1 MNFRFTLLSY
11 LAFLLF
17 LGSCTNEQN
26 ADTNSNKITATTSQ
40 QTFTN
45 FYVRYLEDD
54 QELKAEAIFK
64 IGDSL
69 KTATAQAIQSVSFE
83 NTPMT
88 IKDLGKNGIRYR
100 SKKSG
105 QSFKEK
111 YTFNAQLDSKIS
123 IDYPLSIN
131 TVNSFSIKEKQVRRS
146 KGVTI
151 TWDGTPLVKGEL
163 LVVFFVN
170 PDKKPVS
177 FTINGPT
184 NKSEVF
190 LEAKNLSRLKA
201 GEGKLRLIR
210 KVLNRLDEAPQ
221 NIESVIEY
229 YTRPINIIIAE

>member
-1 MNFRFTLLSY
+1 MNFRFTLLCC
-11 LAFLLF
+11 LAFLIS

-26 ADTNSNKITATTSQ
+26 ATTTNSQ

-69 KTATAQAIQSVSFE
+69 QTATAQAIQSVSFE
-83 NTPMT
+83 NTPMDL
-88 IKDLGKNGIRYR
+88 KDLGKNGMRYR
-100 SKKSG
+100 SKKQG
-105 QSFKEK
+105 QSFKDK
-111 YTFNAQLDSKIS
+111 YLFNAQLDAKTS

-131 TVNSFSIKEKQVRRS
+131 AVNSFSIKEKQISRS

-151 TWDGTPLVKGEL
+151 SWDGAPLVKGEL

-190 LEAKNLSRLKA
+190 LEAKNLNRLKA
-201 GEGKLRLIR
+201 GEGTLRLIR
-210 KVLNRLDEAPQ
+210 KVLNRLDEDPL
-221 NIESVIEY
+221 NVESVIEY
-229 YTRPINIIIAE
+229 YTRPINIIITE